1 MKTAPAAS
9 SLSELRAKTDR
20 QLAILVRRELNRCR
34 GLIHAARL
42 EDAERSLATAKTLL
56 DVAEISGK
64 ERARLEE
71 EVDEVRSAL
80 ARCAMPAA

>member
-1 MKTAPAAS
+1 MSQGESGCAAATSKWPRAGTNRRSSSGHFAP
-9 SLSELRAKTDR
+9 
-20 QLAILVRRELNRCR
+20 I